1 MTSPAGLA
9 DVYTDF
15 TGTQQLRNQA
25 KRDPKAALK
34 ETSQQFESVFIQMAL
49 KSMRK
54 ASPKS
59 GLTNSQQAE
68 TYRDMYDQQLAVE
81 MGKRAQF
88 GVANLLNRQLGG
100 NNTQAQGLNGK
111 GLAEYRQAA
120 FQRPVGM
127 ALPGKERTLHVA
139 GGSEAASEAAS
150 TAAARDGSG
159 PFASRAE
166 FLETLWPHAQKAAAE
181 IGVDPKLLLAQAALE
196 TGWGK
201 SLSNGNNLFGIKAD
215 RRWSGDK
222 STVGT
227 TEFVGGVAVRE
238 QASFRNYGSYG
249 DSFRDYV
256 SFLKENPRYQNALA
270 NADNPRQF
278 IAGLQKAGYATDPAY
293 ARKVLSIYEN
303 NDTLEKLV

>member
-59 GLTNSQQAE
+59 DLVNSQQAE

-100 NNTQAQGLNGK
+100 GNAPQVHGLNGK

-127 ALPGKERTLHVA
+127 APQGRERTLHVA
-139 GGSEAASEAAS
+139 GSN
-150 TAAARDGSG
+150 AAAPDGSG

-215 RRWSGDK
+215 RRWSGDR
-222 STVGT
+222 STAST

-270 NADNPRQF
+270 NAENPRQF

-293 ARKVLSIYEN
+293 ARKVLAIYEN
-303 NDTLEKLV
+303 NDTLGRLQEA

>member
-59 GLTNSQQAE
+59 DLANSQQAE

-100 NNTQAQGLNGK
+100 NAAPQVHGLNGK
-111 GLAEYRQAA
+111 GLAEYRQAT

-127 ALPGKERTLHVA
+127 APQGREHTLHVA
-139 GGSEAASEAAS
+139 DGNGTGSTSG
-150 TAAARDGSG
+150 ARESSG

-215 RRWSGDK
+215 RRWDGAK
-222 STVGT
+222 STANT

-256 SFLKENPRYQNALA
+256 SFLKENPRYQHALA
-270 NADNPRQF
+270 NAENPRQF

-293 ARKVLSIYEN
+293 ARKVIAIYEN